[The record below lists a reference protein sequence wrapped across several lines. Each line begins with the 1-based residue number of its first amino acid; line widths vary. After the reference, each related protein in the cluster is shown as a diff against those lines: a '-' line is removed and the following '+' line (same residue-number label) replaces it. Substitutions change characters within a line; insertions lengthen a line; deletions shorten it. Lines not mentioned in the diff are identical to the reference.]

1 VFYQQTLMTHTFP
14 ALNLAA
20 EGDASNVDLLVGDI
34 YGGDYEEYG
43 LTSST
48 C

>member
-1 VFYQQTLMTHTFP
+1 MPT

-20 EGDASNVDLLVGDI
+20 DGDASNVDLLVGDI

-43 LTSST
+43 LTSSRWIEERAV